1 MIHIVSILLFFF
13 FDVEEY
19 YINYVMSRMD
29 HVLQLQQHDICP
41 STFALLS
48 LMIRIQLMLR
58 SWAFLH
64 HGLNPSRTG

>member
-1 MIHIVSILLFFF
+1 
-13 FDVEEY
+13 
-19 YINYVMSRMD
+19 MSRMD